1 MFLEKSFTSSNHDG
15 AISLAH
21 MHAHTHTHAHTHAH
35 THRFEADLDDYSII
49 MLKALADRLAEVTL
63 ELAEEDMAGYVL
75 YFNTHCMCSKPP
87 PPLYMCFVVGTRA
100 HLLHH

>member
-1 MFLEKSFTSSNHDG
+1 MTVQVLSYTHMHTH
-15 AISLAH
+15 AH
-21 MHAHTHTHAHTHAH
+21 MHTCTHTRTHTHTHTHAH